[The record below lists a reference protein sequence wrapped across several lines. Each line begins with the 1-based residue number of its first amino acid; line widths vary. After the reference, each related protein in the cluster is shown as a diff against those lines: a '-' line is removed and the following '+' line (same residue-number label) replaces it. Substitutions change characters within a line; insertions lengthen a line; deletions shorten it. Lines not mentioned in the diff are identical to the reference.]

1 MSREPVRQY
10 FHVTSGKRGSGI
22 GSVNLRVRLRA
33 SRLLRQL
40 AMTLLCLVS
49 TGVAA
54 QATFTINSLGD
65 QSDMDI
71 GDGVCDTGVMLPF
84 DTACTLRAAIQ
95 EANATAGHV
104 IIAFDDALPT
114 DNFGWSVIQPS
125 TILPAVTDR
134 ITIDG
139 STHADYVSGSG
150 QPRVVLRYSATGAP
164 GASGLIFG
172 AGSGGS
178 TVRALA
184 IEAFPNSGIVLLGG
198 NGFTIEQCTIGFA
211 WLPQSLS
218 SLGNGQFGIVVDGA
232 SASGGGN
239 VTMVRDSVISYNGT
253 SGILISGG
261 SEATFVQNNVI
272 GLRPPTGSGSAF
284 IPEPA
289 AGNGAY
295 GIHIA
300 PTAGPDNYIG
310 GFGSNTV
317 SNNVDGEILIEAD
330 GQTLTSNLIG
340 MPHDFLV
347 PPNFEASDF
356 GRGEVALDIDSS
368 GNTVG
373 DVSIVNHIGNATSFN
388 VRVGGFGNT
397 VSDNFIRHV
406 RVGVTPDGDQ
416 VGAPYGINVFNAD
429 NTIIDSATV
438 AHHGTSNIEI
448 VSGSGHEIT
457 RSHLYG
463 GAINGI
469 SLGGLAMVGGSPGD
483 GNVIV
488 GNDRGV
494 FINNVGSGIVVVSR
508 NFIGTDDQGSDL
520 GNTVGVL
527 VNGPNNTVDILENVI
542 GFNETG
548 IQLDDGSTETWI
560 QGNSIGLHG
569 TSTLLP
575 NGTGIRIRS
584 SGAPVLNHR
593 IGYGPTE
600 QIPDKAFLRNSF
612 HNVGAAIEFTGD
624 PGASVLSHSIRGN
637 RMVGN
642 ERGIDLGPGGDS
654 ADPGDADEGPN
665 RLQNFPEF
673 DVSATELDTETGEIE
688 YRFRVLTATQNAAYP
703 LRVDFYV
710 AGTDTTQGE
719 RHVGTVIYPD
729 TQAQQWVT
737 GSLVPTLPPVLPGSY
752 LVAKTT
758 DNQGNTSQF
767 SPQQIL
773 LAVQDAIFS
782 DRFRDGTVIEF

>member
-1 MSREPVRQY
+1 MSRELLRQY
-10 FHVTSGKRGSGI
+10 FHLMSGRCGSGI
-22 GSVNLRVRLRA
+22 RSANLRLRLRP
-33 SRLLRQL
+33 SRLLPQL

-49 TGVAA
+49 TAVAA
-54 QATFTINSLGD
+54 QETFTINSLGD
-65 QSDMDI
+65 QPDMDI
-71 GDGVCDTGVMLPF
+71 GDGMCDTGAMLPI
-84 DTACTLRAAIQ
+84 DTVCTLRAAIQ

-104 IIAFDDALPT
+104 IIAFDDTLPT
-114 DNFGWSVIQPS
+114 DSFGWSVIQPS

-139 STHADYVSGSG
+139 STHVDYVSGSG

-184 IEAFPNSGIVLLGG
+184 VESFPNSGIVLLGG
-198 NGFTIEQCTIGFA
+198 NGFTIEQCTIGLA
-211 WLPQSLS
+211 WLPQSIS
-218 SLGNGQFGIVVDGA
+218 GLGNGQFGVVVDGA

-239 VTMVRDSVISYNGT
+239 VTFIRDSVISYNGT

-261 SEATFVQNNVI
+261 SEAAFVQDNVI
-272 GLRPPTGSGSAF
+272 GLRPPTGLNSAF

-295 GIHIA
+295 GIHVS
-300 PTAGPDNYIG
+300 PTAGPDNVIG
-310 GFGSNTV
+310 GFGSNTI

-330 GQTLTSNLIG
+330 GQTLTRNLIG
-340 MPHDFLV
+340 MPHNFLL
-347 PPNFEASDF
+347 PPNFQANDF
-356 GRGEVALDIDSS
+356 GSGAVALDIDSS

-373 DVSIVNHIGNATSFN
+373 DVGVVNHIGNASTFN

-397 VSDNFIRHV
+397 VSDNLIRHV
-406 RVGVTPDGDQ
+406 RVGVTPDGDE
-416 VGAPYGINVFNAD
+416 VGAPFGINVFNAD

-438 AHHGTSNIEI
+438 AHNGSSNIEI
-448 VSGSGHEIT
+448 VSGIGHEIT

-469 SLGGLAMVGGSPGD
+469 SVSGLVTVGGGPGD

-488 GNDRGV
+488 GNNRGV
-494 FINNVGSGIVVVSR
+494 FINNAGSGIVVVSR
-508 NFIGTDDQGSDL
+508 NFIGTDEQDSDL
-520 GNTVGVL
+520 GNTTGVL
-527 VNGPNNTVDILENVI
+527 VNGPNNTVDILDNII

-560 QGNSIGLHG
+560 QGNSIGIRG
-569 TSTLLP
+569 TALLP

-600 QIPDKAFLRNSF
+600 QIPDKAFLINSF

-624 PGASVLSHSIRGN
+624 PGASVLNHSIRGN

-642 ERGIDLGPGGDS
+642 DRGIDLGPGGDS

-673 DVSATELDTETGEIE
+673 DVSATELDTDTGEIE

-710 AGTDTTQGE
+710 AGDSATQGE
-719 RHVGTVIYPD
+719 RHVGTVTYPD
-729 TQAQQWVT
+729 TQAQQWVAGT
-737 GSLVPTLPPVLPGSY
+737 LVPTLPPVFPGSY

-758 DNQGNTSQF
+758 DSQGNTSQF

-773 LAVQDAIFS
+773 LAVQDSIFS
-782 DRFRDGTVIEF
+782 DRFRDGTIIEL